1 MYFIQA
7 ITSITHQDSF
17 KKEIDFENLSI
28 LGSDSELISP
38 DFKEYIPANSLR
50 RLSPVLRIA
59 LTCATEC
66 QNQTGEEFD
75 SISVGTSLGC
85 LKDTEKFLQTFL
97 TATSDTLSPTA
108 FIQST
113 HNTIA
118 GQISLALNNHAYNMT
133 HTQNSLSFEVA
144 LIDGILCVNDGKNQV
159 LVGAADEAIDF
170 LEGLRGTVIHSSLPF
185 TTGASFFVI
194 GTNTSE
200 VGVIDCTVSF
210 QYQTTDTEIVA
221 FLQKNNLTI
230 EDIDVVFHS
239 GIAVNNFN
247 KTAINYQDFSGL
259 YYTSSAFGFHLAHDF
274 LKQNQTSKLALL
286 VNAQSEGKLGLTLL
300 GKSNH

>member
-7 ITSITHQDSF
+7 ITSITHQESF
-17 KKEIDFENLSI
+17 KQDLNFDNLRT
-28 LGSDSELISP
+28 LGTESELISP
-38 DFKEYIPANSLR
+38 DFKEYIPANALR

-66 QNQTGEEFD
+66 QHQIGTEFD

-144 LIDGILCVNDGKNQV
+144 LIDGILCVNDGKKHV

-194 GTNTSE
+194 GENPTE
-200 VGVIDCTVSF
+200 VGVMDCTVSF
-210 QYQTTDTEIVA
+210 QHQAIDTEITA
-221 FLQKNNLTI
+221 FLQKNNITI

-239 GIAVNNFN
+239 GIVVNDFN
-247 KTAINYQDFSGL
+247 KTTINYQDLSGL
-259 YYTSSAFGFHLAHDF
+259 YYSSSAFGFHLAHDY
-274 LKQNQTSKLALL
+274 LKQNKNSKLALL
-286 VNAQSEGKLGLTLL
+286 VNAQSEGKLGLTVL
-300 GKSNH
+300 GTSNY